1 MYRIDS
7 RGATGDGRF
16 TEGNPTTGTPATV
29 VNAAWMNSIQDE
41 LVNVVQGAGLTLAKT
56 DNDQLLEAITI
67 IARAQTRALYP
78 VGSLYMNA
86 SDERNPS
93 LILGFGSWT
102 QVQGRF
108 IVGQQPSD
116 PSFGTA
122 GSTGGNRAHNHGGAV
137 AGTALTIE
145 QIPNHSHAQNGSA
158 DGGGQFGFV
167 MDSNNSAFNPPTNV
181 QTSAAGGGQA
191 HNHSIEESSHL
202 PPFFVA
208 FIWRRT
214 A

>member
-1 MYRIDS
+1 
-7 RGATGDGRF
+7 
-16 TEGNPTTGTPATV
+16 
-29 VNAAWMNSIQDE
+29 MNSIQDE
-41 LVNVVQGAGLTLAKT
+41 LVNVVQGAGLALAKA

-67 IARAQTRALYP
+67 IARTQTQSLYP

-86 SDERNPS
+86 SDNRNPS

-122 GSTGGNRAHNHGGAV
+122 GSTGGNRTHNHSGSVG
-137 AGTALTIE
+137 GTALTNE
-145 QIPNHSHAQNGSA
+145 QLPNHTH
-158 DGGGQFGFV
+158 GGGI
-167 MDSNNSAFNPPTNV
+167 AFTGSGNIDGYPSGAPNLDNYSIAD
-181 QTSAAGGGQA
+181 TSSAGGGQPHA
-191 HNHSIEESSHL
+191 HTIASDSNL